1 MQLHHRT
8 VLHCYWKQWRCKTRE
23 FQELLSAEQVL
34 IILGQLVTSMGTT
47 GLRLK
52 IFNIKLLGSKLC

>member
-8 VLHCYWKQWRCKTRE
+8 VLHCYWKQWRCKTRAV
-23 FQELLSAEQVL
+23 QELLSAEQVF
-34 IILGQLVTSMGTT
+34 IILGQLGTT

-52 IFNIKLLGSKLC
+52 LFNIKLLGSKLR